1 MSIEQEIRNEID
13 NIKQLKIDVGDI
25 NNHLSVLEGLC
36 RERNQEAVK
45 NAYQRGYKACMQEN
59 DFDSPCTSCE
69 AYKRGLE
76 DGKKSHGGL
85 LADASSAEYQRRLDD
100 TWAAAKKVVLCAD
113 EGGLSIEELNEIFDC
128 CTIQQVFRKYTVS
141 EVIEKLKAYEEK
153 QKASQEIKVGDEV
166 AFHHDDGRPDTV
178 VVVTYIGQDGFI
190 DGMDGRGAQYA
201 HKNPTKWTKTGRHF
215 DIDKIL
221 EEMKK

>member
-153 QKASQEIKVGDEV
+153 QKKEDSIKVDDEV
-166 AFHHDDGRPDTV
+166 EHEVTGLKYIVTRIDKNSITLLYSDGSTTV
-178 VVVTYIGQDGFI
+178 VTTGKSYL
-190 DGMDGRGAQYA
+190 
-201 HKNPTKWTKTGRHF
+201 KKTGRRF
-215 DIDKIL
+215 DIERIL

>member
-85 LADASSAEYQRRLDD
+85 LADASSAEYQRKLDD

-128 CTIQQVFRKYTVS
+128 CTIQQVFRRFTVS
-141 EVIEKLKAYEEK
+141 EAIAKLKAYEEQNAADK
-153 QKASQEIKVGDEV
+153 IKVGDVVKPRENV
-166 AFHHDDGRPDTV
+166 AHIV
-178 VVVTYIGQDGFI
+178 VPFVVTKVSDGSVWGVDAEGSWNYWGI
-190 DGMDGRGAQYA
+190 DEVI
-201 HKNPTKWTKTGRHF
+201 KTDKHF
-215 DIDKIL
+215 DIGEIL
-221 EEMKK
+221 ESLKE

>member
-36 RERNQEAVK
+36 RERNQKAVDE
-45 NAYQRGYKACMQEN
+45 AYQRGYKAYMQEN

-153 QKASQEIKVGDEV
+153 QKEIKVGDEV
-166 AFHHDDGRPDTV
+166 VSTLSKTPYIVVSFGEYDDGALTAC
-178 VVVTYIGQDGFI
+178 GF
-190 DGMDGRGAQYA
+190 DSHGFWHGNELSEL
-201 HKNPTKWTKTGRHF
+201 HKTGKHY

-221 EEMKK
+221 EEMKE

>member
-141 EVIEKLKAYEEK
+141 EVIKKLKAYEEK

-166 AFHHDDGRPDTV
+166 VSTLSKTPYIVVSFGEYDDGALTACEFDSH
-178 VVVTYIGQDGFI
+178 GFWH
-190 DGMDGRGAQYA
+190 GNELSEL
-201 HKNPTKWTKTGRHF
+201 HKTGKHY

-221 EEMKK
+221 EEMKE